1 MEDKKY
7 EHNYGLCS
15 LKLNFYFAGMDIIP
29 FGVTILACLFLGL
42 EYGILCGVAVNVVF
56 ILYSTSRPN
65 ADINVISVKGKE
77 VLFITPDQTL
87 IYSAAEYIRSII
99 LKSALKSKST
109 NLIVVNGAFVH
120 TIDVTVA
127 KNLKSVVDD
136 VLVQEKYIIFWNW
149 KKSPENTAW
158 RLDEEFGKLFK
169 TTETLEELIDVLASE
184 NYKLVN

>member
-1 MEDKKY
+1 
-7 EHNYGLCS
+7 
-15 LKLNFYFAGMDIIP
+15 MDIIP

-56 ILYSTSRPN
+56 ILYTTSRPN
-65 ADINVISVKGKE
+65 SDINVISVNDKE

-87 IYSAAEYIRSII
+87 IYSAAEYIRAII

-109 NLIVVNGAFVH
+109 NLIVVNGSFVH
-120 TIDVTVA
+120 TIDTTVA

-136 VLVQEKYIIFWNW
+136 IVAQEKYIIFWNW

-158 RLDEEFGKLFK
+158 RLDEEFGKLFR
-169 TTETLEELIDVLASE
+169 TTETLEELIDVLISE
-184 NYKLVN
+184 NYKLINV